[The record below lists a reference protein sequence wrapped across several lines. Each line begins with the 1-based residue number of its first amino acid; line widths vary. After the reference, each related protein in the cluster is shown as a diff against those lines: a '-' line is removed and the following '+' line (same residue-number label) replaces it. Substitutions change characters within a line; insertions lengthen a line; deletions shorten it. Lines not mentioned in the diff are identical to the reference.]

1 MSNKLK
7 QVRMMKML
15 SMSELARKSGISRQ
29 TIHKL
34 EHGAEQSYTMRTL
47 MKIAH
52 ALDTPVT
59 EIFDVDI
66 TDIS

>member
-7 QVRMMKML
+7 QVRRMKML

-34 EHGAEQSYTMRTL
+34 ERGAEQSYTMRTL